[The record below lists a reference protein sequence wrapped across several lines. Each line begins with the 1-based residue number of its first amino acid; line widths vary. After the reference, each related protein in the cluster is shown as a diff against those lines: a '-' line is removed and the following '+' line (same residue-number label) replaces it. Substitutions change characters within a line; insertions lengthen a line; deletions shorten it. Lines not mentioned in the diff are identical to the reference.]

1 MVFSVIVIDVS
12 LKFRYVNQNNYMK
25 KFQLYALLMILAISS
40 FGQNAYNII
49 PLPQKLVPQKGNF
62 IFKKGTAITIEN
74 SSFEPIASLLAEN
87 IKTASGNTSSIKTA
101 KAATTGIVF
110 STNNSLGEEAYILNI
125 SSKKI
130 DIQAKTSKGAFYAL
144 QSLLQ
149 LMPPQIYSAT
159 ASSTELSAPNCNIE
173 DAPRFGYRG
182 LLLDVGRYFFS
193 VDAVKRFIDL
203 MAVYKLN
210 TFHWH
215 LTEDQ
220 GWRIEIKKYPLL
232 TSISS
237 VRKESM
243 LGHYKDQKYDK
254 TPHGGFYT
262 QEQIKDVVAYASK
275 KYITIIPEVEM
286 PGHSQAVLAAYPQL
300 GCNQDKIYE
309 VQTKW
314 GVSEDV
320 LCPREETFTFLQ
332 DVLTEVMAL
341 FPGQYIHI
349 GGDECPKTQW
359 KQSRFC
365 QDLIKKLNLKNENE
379 LQSYFIHRI
388 DQFVTSKGKKLLGW
402 DEILEGGLSP
412 NAMVMSWRGTKGGIE
427 AAKQNHD
434 VVMSPNSYFYID
446 YYQANS
452 KTEPLA
458 IGGFLPLS
466 KCYSFEPDLPELTA
480 EEAKHVVGIQANLWT
495 EYIST
500 IGYAEYMTYPR
511 ALALA
516 EVSWSPK
523 GTKNYENFK
532 TRLKGHMPSMD
543 AMKINYSKAF
553 LTQ

>member
-101 KAATTGIVF
+101 KAASTGIVF

-130 DIQAKTSKGAFYAL
+130 DIQSKTSKGAFYAL

-149 LMPPQIYSAT
+149 LMPAQIYSST
-159 ASSTELSAPNCNIE
+159 ASSIELSAPNCNIE

-193 VDAVKRFIDL
+193 VDAVKRFIDI

-275 KYITIIPEVEM
+275 KFITIIPEIEM

-320 LCPREETFTFLQ
+320 LCPREETFTFMQ

-434 VVMSPNSYFYID
+434 VVMSPNSFFYID
-446 YYQANS
+446 YYQADP

-523 GTKNYENFK
+523 GSKNYENFK